1 MDIWID
7 NSISINKIQYI
18 DYNLIDQISG
28 VNEGNKYREA
38 TKLTI
43 HVICGTSLKA
53 EDFVIKWKTNGQTRH
68 KIYIEVCF

>member
-1 MDIWID
+1 MEIWID
-7 NSISINKIQYI
+7 NSISINNIQYI

-28 VNEGNKYREA
+28 VNERNKYREA
-38 TKLTI
+38 TKLTS

-68 KIYIEVCF
+68 KIYTEVCF